1 MTRLRLINNKMSF
14 RNTKTYGRTLE
25 GSTAFNSIERF
36 FIGQSAED
44 PIAKKLELMQ
54 FCIDTVVIVETVVEN
69 DVLVDVKVT
78 VDTDGNSREF
88 FSWL

>member
-1 MTRLRLINNKMSF
+1 MR
-14 RNTKTYGRTLE
+14 TYEKTLE

-36 FIGQSAED
+36 LPGHCGILSGTANPS
-44 PIAKKLELMQ
+44 ELMQ
-54 FCIDTVVIVETVVEN
+54 FCIDTVLIVETIVVT
-69 DVLVDVKVT
+69 DVLVDVKVI